1 MEQLTTLTVIDFCI
15 HTGIAE
21 DELQEIV
28 GLGIIQP
35 IETTHEW
42 LFDDQAVVIVR
53 RAVRLYHELEI
64 DWPGIAM
71 AMSLMDQNNRL
82 RRENEML
89 RLQLKRFIDE

>member
-1 MEQLTTLTVIDFCI
+1 MEQLTTLTVIDFCF

-28 GLGIIQP
+28 GLGIVQP
-35 IETTHEW
+35 IEIRDEW
-42 LFDDQAVVIVR
+42 LFDDQAVVVVR
-53 RAVRLYHELEI
+53 RAVCLYHELEI

-71 AMSLMDQNNRL
+71 AMSLMDQNERL

-89 RLQLKRFIDE
+89 RLQLQRFIG

>member
-1 MEQLTTLTVIDFCI
+1 MEQFTSLTVIDFCI

-21 DELQEIV
+21 EELQEIV

-35 IETTHEW
+35 IETANEW
-42 LFDDQAVVIVR
+42 LFDDHAVIIVR

-71 AMSLMDQNNRL
+71 AMSLMEQNERL
-82 RRENEML
+82 QRENEML
-89 RLQLKRFIDE
+89 RLQLKRFIG

>member
-1 MEQLTTLTVIDFCI
+1 MEQFTSLTVIDFCI

-21 DELQEIV
+21 EELQEIV

-35 IETTHEW
+35 IETASEW
-42 LFDDQAVVIVR
+42 LFDDHAVIIVR

-71 AMSLMDQNNRL
+71 AMSLMEQNERL
-82 RRENEML
+82 QRENEML
-89 RLQLKRFIDE
+89 RLQLKRFIG

>member
-1 MEQLTTLTVIDFCI
+1 MEQLTSLTVIDFCI

-21 DELQEIV
+21 EELQEIV
-28 GLGIIQP
+28 GLGIVQP
-35 IETTHEW
+35 LETANEW
-42 LFDDQAVVIVR
+42 LFDDHAVIIVR

-71 AMSLMDQNNRL
+71 AMNLMDQNELL

-89 RLQLKRFIDE
+89 RLQLKRFIG